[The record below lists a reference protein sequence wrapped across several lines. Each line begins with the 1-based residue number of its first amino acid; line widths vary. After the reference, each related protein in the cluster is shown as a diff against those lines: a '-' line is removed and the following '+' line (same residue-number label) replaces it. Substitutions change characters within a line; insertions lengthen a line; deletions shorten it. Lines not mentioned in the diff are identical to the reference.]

1 MDLRLSSLGYGCGET
16 RERSMG
22 MGQRGDVVR
31 GKSLG
36 QVNRDK
42 QTQLQVGMGQNADK
56 SRWTNE
62 YKQE

>member
-1 MDLRLSSLGYGCGET
+1 
-16 RERSMG
+16 
-22 MGQRGDVVR
+22 MGQQGDVVR

-56 SRWTNE
+56 SRRL
-62 YKQE
+62 KSLSS